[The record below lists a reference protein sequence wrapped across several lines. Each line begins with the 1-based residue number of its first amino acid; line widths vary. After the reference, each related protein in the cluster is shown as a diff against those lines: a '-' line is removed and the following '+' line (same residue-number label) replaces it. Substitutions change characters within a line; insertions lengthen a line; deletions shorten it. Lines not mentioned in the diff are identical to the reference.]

1 MITIAHLSDLHFAP
15 LPKVAAQK
23 LISKR
28 ILGYLSWHRKRKH
41 EHRTEVLDA
50 LLNDLKADQ
59 PDHICVTGDLTNIA
73 LGGEFETARHWLL
86 QAGPADHISIIP
98 GNHDAYVAGALE
110 EGLPKWAE
118 WVTGDDGRMGFPYL
132 RRRGKLSIIGTSSA
146 VATLP
151 AMASGRLGEKQLM
164 ALEALLNAEHQAG
177 QFTLIMIHHP
187 PQPGAE
193 SPRKALSDAK
203 AFRAM
208 IAHSGAGLILHG
220 HTHRALKASIK
231 GPDGPVPILGCGSS
245 SSIGSHKGPGH
256 YYRLTID
263 PSAKSDGIRVE
274 HRHYDA
280 TKKAF
285 FPSNALH

>member
-15 LPKVAAQK
+15 LPTVGARK

-41 EHRTEVLDA
+41 EHRTNVLEA
-50 LLNDLKADQ
+50 LLNDLKEDR

-73 LGGEFETARHWLL
+73 LPEEFETARRWLL
-86 QAGPADHISIIP
+86 RAGIADAISIIP

-110 EGLPKWAE
+110 NGLPLWAE
-118 WVTGDDGRMGFPYL
+118 WMTGDDGKTGFPYL
-132 RRRGKLSIIGTSSA
+132 RRRGKISIIGTSSA

-151 AMASGRLGEKQLM
+151 AMASGRLGEQQLI
-164 ALEALLNAEHQAG
+164 ALESMLKAEHQAG

-203 AFRAM
+203 AFRAV
-208 IAHSGAGLILHG
+208 IARTGAGLILHG
-220 HTHRALKASIK
+220 HTHRALKASID

-263 PSAKSDGIRVE
+263 PSAGAKGIGVE
-274 HRHYDA
+274 NRYYDA

-285 FPSNALH
+285 LSFTA